1 MPFLYGPI
9 YANLTRVQ
17 NSNVGQ
23 QIIILQRAIRIILQ
37 SRNSQS
43 SNFFQ
48 NSLKTLIQVFF
59 FFFQKN
65 NVLKIS
71 DKTTIDVLFNT
82 KALNN
87 MLPPV

>member
-59 FFFQKN
+59 FQKN